1 MPDTLNEV
9 TRDPA
14 VGMSRQALYRFAA
27 LALLDPKFGSWEQLD
42 ALRNDDVLHEAAAL
56 LGSLPEAVADKFA
69 LGERPLAELVPQ
81 RVLERLPNS
90 RDEFN
95 RQFEDTFGLLVSKAC
110 PPYETEYIEG
120 KLTFQ
125 RSNSMADIGGFYNAF
140 GMTTSAQNPERPDHI
155 VQELEFMAL
164 LIGLSRQA
172 DAGDPALREERMDVC
187 HDAQARFL
195 NEHLVWWTPAFAA
208 LLGREGAGG
217 FYEAV
222 AVFLAALIAAER
234 SLFGIAPA
242 PIPPS
247 PSELEPP
254 EACDGCQV

>member
-1 MPDTLNEV
+1 MPTTISQITN
-9 TRDPA
+9 DPA
-14 VGMSRQALYRFAA
+14 VAMSRQALYRFVA

-42 ALRNDDVLHEAAAL
+42 ALRNDDVLHEAAEL
-56 LGSLPEAVADKFA
+56 FRSVPEAIADELA

-81 RVLERLPNS
+81 RVLDQLPNS
-90 RDEFN
+90 REEFN
-95 RQFEDTFGLLVSKAC
+95 RQFESTFGLLVSKAC
-110 PPYETEYIEG
+110 PPYETEYIDG

-125 RSNSMADIGGFYNAF
+125 RSNAMADIGGFYKAF
-140 GMTTSAQNPERPDHI
+140 GMTTSSANPERPDHV

-187 HDAQARFL
+187 HDAQAHFL
-195 NEHLVWWTPAFAA
+195 QEHVVWWTPAFAA

-222 AVFLAALIAAER
+222 AVFLAALITAER
-234 SLFGIAPA
+234 SLFTIAPPKLPA
-242 PIPPS
+242 C
-247 PSELEPP
+247 PSELERP